1 MLCVRIKSSQIIKH
15 MAKTFFFFF
24 GEEYNMF
31 QFNSA
36 VGLDNKRLP
45 LELLFPETVFLLLLF
60 YCLGLM
66 FPPAND
72 RTGHAN

>member
-1 MLCVRIKSSQIIKH
+1 
-15 MAKTFFFFF
+15 
-24 GEEYNMF
+24 MF

-45 LELLFPETVFLLLLF
+45 LELLFPETIFLLLLF

>member
-15 MAKTFFFFF
+15 MAKTFFFF
-24 GEEYNMF
+24 GEEYYMF

-45 LELLFPETVFLLLLF
+45 LELLFPETIFLLLLS